1 MWLLIYIAQNEFAE
15 TDYRNVQQDWK
26 SLGFSGKLIIK
37 MFIAFMVLVLIRR
50 LLIWKIVLSSI
61 LTHLDVPLLQGG
73 LTNNSGI

>member
-15 TDYRNVQQDWK
+15 TDYRNVQQEWK

-50 LLIWKIVLSSI
+50 LLI
-61 LTHLDVPLLQGG
+61 
-73 LTNNSGI
+73 